1 MLLLY
6 ISIILYWSN
15 FTCGQTTDEILN
27 NPNNFHMFENFEL
40 TRIIYQNET
49 KIVEKLKEM
58 KETLLQKKALIEK
71 ILEQRKS
78 KDQVSKTV
86 QLLKSSV
93 ASMKSDFAQIK
104 DLSYEFPNT
113 LDYVGMYNIH
123 CS

>member
-1 MLLLY
+1 M
-6 ISIILYWSN
+6 
-15 FTCGQTTDEILN
+15 DEILN

-58 KETLLQKKALIEK
+58 KEILLQKKALIEK

-113 LDYVGMYNIH
+113 LD
-123 CS
+123 